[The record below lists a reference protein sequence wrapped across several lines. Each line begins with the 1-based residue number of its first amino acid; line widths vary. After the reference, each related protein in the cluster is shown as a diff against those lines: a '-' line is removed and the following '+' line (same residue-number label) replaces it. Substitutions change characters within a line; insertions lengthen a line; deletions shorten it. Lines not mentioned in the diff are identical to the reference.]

1 MPCHVTSSLPLQPID
16 CWSTRPW
23 NRHRVNVRTQLVR
36 STSLAYSLTISRTR
50 HRHRRR
56 STGIL
61 TSPITHHGRPPST
74 DLAHH
79 PLTLSLAVTTYF
91 NRAHALCTPTTHA
104 TAILIHHDHCL
115 LCRSPK
121 TPPCPSPCHFSSPPQ
136 AITTSPLPV
145 PPPLPPPSPPATIS
159 TRHQL
164 YQRHLYAIATP
175 PTPRTPPPSPPF
187 GLPPPLPPL
196 ITFTIA
202 AKSTNMQHPHGEPV
216 IQLDDPTLRHHHQRT
231 QSGGSFQVEMECW
244 VRAYELVCHRHTSPA
259 CLTARR

>member
-1 MPCHVTSSLPLQPID
+1 MVHTPRHDTTVPYVPPPSTSVCPDTTDAMPCHATPSHATPCHVTPCHVTSSCLPLQPID
-16 CWSTRPW
+16 CWSTWPRR
-23 NRHRVNVRTQLVR
+23 RHQVNVRTQLVR
-36 STSLAYSLTISRTR
+36 STSLAYSLTISCTR
-50 HRHRRR
+50 HCHRHRRR

-74 DLAHH
+74 DLAHY

-145 PPPLPPPSPPATIS
+145 PPPLPPP
-159 TRHQL
+159 
-164 YQRHLYAIATP
+164 
-175 PTPRTPPPSPPF
+175 PPPSPP
-187 GLPPPLPPL
+187 
-196 ITFTIA
+196 A
-202 AKSTNMQHPHGEPV
+202 TNCTNATYSYTTYATYATTV
-216 IQLDDPTLRHHHQRT
+216 TTLRPAAAAAAIDHFHHRRQIHQHAA
-231 QSGGSFQVEMECW
+231 S
-244 VRAYELVCHRHTSPA
+244 
-259 CLTARR
+259 AR

>member
-1 MPCHVTSSLPLQPID
+1 MESPPSERTYAACAINIARVFAHYISYPPPPPPPLNRDINLPHHPPWPTTVNRPSTSPANALARCYYVLQPS
-16 CWSTRPW
+16 C
-23 NRHRVNVRTQLVR
+23 
-36 STSLAYSLTISRTR
+36 
-50 HRHRRR
+50 
-56 STGIL
+56 
-61 TSPITHHGRPPST
+61 
-74 DLAHH
+74 
-79 PLTLSLAVTTYF
+79 F

-187 GLPPPLPPL
+187 GLPPPLR
-196 ITFTIA
+196 A
-202 AKSTNMQHPHGEPV
+202 AAIDHFHHRRQIHQHAA
-216 IQLDDPTLRHHHQRT
+216 
-231 QSGGSFQVEMECW
+231 S
-244 VRAYELVCHRHTSPA
+244 
-259 CLTARR
+259 AR

>member
-1 MPCHVTSSLPLQPID
+1 MRRAAHETPYFFEPSASHCLHDAPTISPCHTTFLNFPLPLHHRRHATPRHATPCHAMPCHVTSSSPLQPID

-23 NRHRVNVRTQLVR
+23 NRHRVNVRMQLVR

-74 DLAHH
+74 DLAHY

-145 PPPLPPPSPPATIS
+145 PPPLPPP
-159 TRHQL
+159 
-164 YQRHLYAIATP
+164 
-175 PTPRTPPPSPPF
+175 PPPSPP
-187 GLPPPLPPL
+187 
-196 ITFTIA
+196 A
-202 AKSTNMQHPHGEPV
+202 TNCTNATYSYTTYATYATTV
-216 IQLDDPTLRHHHQRT
+216 TTLRPAAAAAAIDHFHHRRQIHQHAA
-231 QSGGSFQVEMECW
+231 S
-244 VRAYELVCHRHTSPA
+244 
-259 CLTARR
+259 AR